1 MRGLLTLLF
10 LLSGGF
16 MLSSQAQVGRV
27 ETGIASYYHDKFVG
41 RKTASGEIYSQ
52 DKMTAAHKSLPL
64 GTWVKVTNLSN
75 DSTVIV
81 KINDRMPKSNGRS
94 IDLTELAAS
103 KLNYLAKGLTKVRIE
118 VIPAPT
124 AVIARPNNLPET
136 PVASIP
142 VKTISVE
149 QRQATIIS
157 QPSVKNESFTEV
169 DTSKEKKKRRL

>member
-103 KLNYLAKGLTKVRIE
+103 
-118 VIPAPT
+118 
-124 AVIARPNNLPET
+124 
-136 PVASIP
+136 
-142 VKTISVE
+142 
-149 QRQATIIS
+149 
-157 QPSVKNESFTEV
+157 
-169 DTSKEKKKRRL
+169 

>member
-1 MRGLLTLLF
+1 
-10 LLSGGF
+10 
-16 MLSSQAQVGRV
+16 
-27 ETGIASYYHDKFVG
+27 
-41 RKTASGEIYSQ
+41 
-52 DKMTAAHKSLPL
+52 
-64 GTWVKVTNLSN
+64 
-75 DSTVIV
+75 
-81 KINDRMPKSNGRS
+81 
-94 IDLTELAAS
+94 LTELAAS

-136 PVASIP
+136 PVACIP

>member
-1 MRGLLTLLF
+1 MRKILYILLLTVGLLPLRVF
-10 LLSGGF
+10 G
-16 MLSSQAQVGRV
+16 QVGRV
-27 ETGIASYYHDKFVG
+27 ETGTASYYHDKFVG

-52 DKMTAAHKSLPL
+52 DKMTAAHKTLPL

-124 AVIARPNNLPET
+124 AVTTRPNDLP
-136 PVASIP
+136 
-142 VKTISVE
+142 
-149 QRQATIIS
+149 
-157 QPSVKNESFTEV
+157 
-169 DTSKEKKKRRL
+169 